1 MDMERLVQ
9 ARALLEDVTP
19 LRSDCGRLCGG
30 ACCQGERG
38 DAHGMLLFPGEAALY
53 VSAAWAQVTP
63 LPYALGGAPALL
75 LTCDGAC
82 PRAQRPLAC
91 RLFPLFCRTE
101 ETGMDIVLDPR
112 ARGVCPLFR
121 YGLQGLSQAFVQ
133 AARAAY
139 SLLMQDDEGRA
150 FLQDLSDACSLGV
163 TRPARGA
170 R

>member
-9 ARALLEDVTP
+9 GRVLLEDVTP
-19 LRSDCGRLCGG
+19 LRDDCGRLCGG

-53 VSAAWAQVTP
+53 ASAAWAQVTP

-75 LTCDGAC
+75 LTCDGTC

-91 RLFPLFCRTE
+91 RLFPLFCRMRD
-101 ETGMDIVLDPR
+101 TGADVTLDPR
-112 ARGVCPLFR
+112 ARSVCPLFR
-121 YGLQGLSQAFVQ
+121 YGLQGLSQDFIQ

-139 SLLMQDDEGRA
+139 GLLAQDAEGCA
-150 FLQDLSDACSLGV
+150 FLQDLSDAYSLGV
-163 TRPARGA
+163 TRPAGGA

>member
-9 ARALLEDVTP
+9 ARVLLEDVTP
-19 LRSDCGRLCGG
+19 LRDDCGRLCGG

-53 VSAAWAQVTP
+53 ASAAWAQVTP

-75 LTCDGAC
+75 LTCDGTC

-91 RLFPLFCRTE
+91 RLFPLFCRMRD
-101 ETGMDIVLDPR
+101 TGADVTLDPR
-112 ARGVCPLFR
+112 ARSVCPLFR
-121 YGLQGLSQAFVQ
+121 YGLQGLSQDFIQ

-139 SLLMQDDEGRA
+139 GLLAQDAEWCA
-150 FLQDLSDACSLGV
+150 FLQDLSDAYSLGV
-163 TRPARGA
+163 TRPAGGA

>member
-9 ARALLEDVTP
+9 ARVLLEDVTP
-19 LRSDCGRLCGG
+19 LRDDCGRLCGG

-53 VSAAWAQVTP
+53 ASAAWAQVTP

-75 LTCDGAC
+75 LTCDGTC

-91 RLFPLFCRTE
+91 RLFPLFCRMRD
-101 ETGMDIVLDPR
+101 TGADVTLDPR
-112 ARGVCPLFR
+112 ARSVCPLFR
-121 YGLQGLSQAFVQ
+121 YGLQGLSQDFIQ

-139 SLLMQDDEGRA
+139 GLLAQDAEGCA
-150 FLQDLSDACSLGV
+150 FLQDLSDAYSLGV
-163 TRPARGA
+163 TRPAGGA